1 MDSNPQK
8 RQSTGD
14 GGPPPKK
21 FKGAPELPGDYSD
34 AVRKRYQSASRT
46 GQACDRCKVRRDRTC
61 QETWQKVLHFYLSPM
76 GSRNDIAPSQHDVFF
91 HHHQPSRQ
99 YHGGAPP
106 PGFLAAS
113 ICFVSKYSMPSPLRF
128 AAPSTN
134 TSAVYRSG
142 RCDAMQMLLVARLAN
157 RRTCDASP
165 PIESLDA
172 PQREA
177 KQIDWKLSLW
187 P

>member
-1 MDSNPQK
+1 MMFSSIISPLG
-8 RQSTGD
+8 SIM
-14 GGPPPKK
+14 
-21 FKGAPELPGDYSD
+21 AELPQIPGCFNLFRLQILD
-34 AVRKRYQSASRT
+34 AES
-46 GQACDRCKVRRDRTC
+46 
-61 QETWQKVLHFYLSPM
+61 
-76 GSRNDIAPSQHDVFF
+76 
-91 HHHQPSRQ
+91 
-99 YHGGAPP
+99 
-106 PGFLAAS
+106 
-113 ICFVSKYSMPSPLRF
+113 LRF

-142 RCDAMQMLLVARLAN
+142 RCDAMQMLLVARLVN

-172 PQREA
+172 PRREA

>member
-8 RQSTGD
+8 RQSTSD
-14 GGPPPKK
+14 SGPPPKK

-34 AVRKRYQSASRT
+34 AVRKKYQSASRT
-46 GQACDRCKVRRDRTC
+46 GQACDRCKVRRDRAC
-61 QETWQKVLHFYLSPM
+61 QEPGKRPFTPYPSPM
-76 GSRNDIAPSQHDVFF
+76 GSRNDIAPSKHDVFSHYKPLGGIMAELPQIPGCF
-91 HHHQPSRQ
+91 NLFRLQIFDAESPS
-99 YHGGAPP
+99 
-106 PGFLAAS
+106 
-113 ICFVSKYSMPSPLRF
+113 VSLLLL
-128 AAPSTN
+128 TN

-142 RCDAMQMLLVARLAN
+142 RCDAMQTQLVARLVN
-157 RRTCDASP
+157 RRICDASP

-172 PQREA
+172 LQREA